1 MRYSFIVWL
10 GATYGQRMIRA
21 WSHYLSGWSD
31 EILWTFVG
39 LMVAAVLFGLWKYKH
54 DQRRLATNAPAR
66 AAS

>member
-1 MRYSFIVWL
+1 
-10 GATYGQRMIRA
+10 MIRA

-31 EILWTFVG
+31 AILWTFVG